1 MVDVPRLESIL
12 REAGE
17 LAMAHW
23 PGAGAEPQVWE
34 KSRNNPVCSGDLAV
48 DAFLKRE
55 LGALLPEAGWLSEE
69 TLDIPEHRSG
79 ELVWVVDPIDGT
91 RDFIRGRRGWAVSVA
106 LVQAGRPVLAMLN
119 APAWQEF
126 WQAGQGQG
134 AFVNCERLA
143 TSAKSELSGSRMPCV
158 SLPPEDEGFI
168 RIEQPNS
175 IALRMAM
182 VAAGRADLL
191 ATLRW
196 GYEWDIAAAA
206 LIASEAGAAVSDVLG
221 QELAFNK
228 ADPRAFG
235 LMVCPPALHQ
245 AAVAHYAERASR
257 LI

>member
-1 MVDVPRLESIL
+1 VIGPERLEPVM
-12 REAGE
+12 REAGA

-23 PGAGAEPQVWE
+23 PGAGAEPEVWE
-34 KSRNNPVCSGDLAV
+34 KSPNNPVCSGDLAV

-69 TLDIPEHRSG
+69 TLDNPAHRSG
-79 ELVWVVDPIDGT
+79 DLVWVVDPIDGT

-106 LVQAGRPVLAMLN
+106 LVQAGRPVLAMLY

-126 WQAGQGQG
+126 WQAQAGQG

-143 TSAKSELSGSRMPCV
+143 TSAKAELSGARMPCV
-158 SLPPEDEGFI
+158 SLSPEDAALV
-168 RIEQPNS
+168 RVEQPNS

-221 QELAFNK
+221 GELAFNK
-228 ADPRAFG
+228 PDPRAFG
-235 LMVCPPALHQ
+235 LMVCPPALHR
-245 AAVAHYAERASR
+245 AALAHYAERAAR